1 MLPRVCE
8 PPPEDAKLD
17 AEAYREMDHEEVNK
31 RFVLDLLESGPVG
44 PRVVDLGC
52 GPALIPII
60 LCETLEAI
68 AEESTGADQPHANPD
83 ELQVMGVDSCVEM
96 LELAQVEID
105 FAGRLDQIQLEHA
118 DLNDLSSLQSELAE
132 TVISNTVLHHLD
144 SPENA
149 LRLAMKV
156 LRPGGVCLSETSI
169 ALKTK
174 RRSNDSSNSMAAPR
188 ATRPPQPLL
197 GNCSGNRCMP
207 R

>member
-8 PPPEDAKLD
+8 PPPQDAKLD

-31 RFVLDLLESGPVG
+31 RFVLDLLKSGPVG

-52 GPALIPII
+52 GPALIPIM

-68 AEESTGADQPHANPD
+68 AEGSAGIEGSADHPHCNPN
-83 ELQVMGVDSCVEM
+83 ELQLMGVDYCVEM

-118 DLNDLSSLQSELAE
+118 DLNDISSLQSELAD

-149 LRLAMKV
+149 LRLAMNV
-156 LRPGGVCLSETSI
+156 LRPGGRLF
-169 ALKTK
+169 
-174 RRSNDSSNSMAAPR
+174 
-188 ATRPPQPLL
+188 TRDLYRP
-197 GNCSGNRCMP
+197 
-207 R
+207 